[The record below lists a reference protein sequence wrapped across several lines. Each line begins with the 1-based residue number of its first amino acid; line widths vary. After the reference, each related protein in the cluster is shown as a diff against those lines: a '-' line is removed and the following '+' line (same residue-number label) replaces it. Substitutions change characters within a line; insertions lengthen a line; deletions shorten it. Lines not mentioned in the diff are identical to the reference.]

1 MYKINNPD
9 VIWVNVLWRASPIPM
24 ATIPKVPKIAE
35 ICGVITGDGHLSR
48 YISPKRTDYR
58 VEVFGDKTEE
68 VDYFQY
74 LFLLFQKSLGRT
86 FKIKIKK
93 DCIHLYKHSKEILEF
108 FEEIGIIVGKKSDK
122 ARIPKLILNDP
133 ILSLKFLRGLADT
146 DFSMCFKKGARR
158 NNSYPRICA
167 EFASQKMIKDIQ
179 IILDRIG
186 ITYCK
191 QKVIRHNLFGVFIHY
206 RLQING
212 RKNLSKWMNLIGF
225 SNPKHLTK
233 IKVWKNLGYCPPRT
247 TYSERLKIINRSRKI
262 NLPTS

>member
-1 MYKINNPD
+1 
-9 VIWVNVLWRASPIPM
+9 
-24 ATIPKVPKIAE
+24 
-35 ICGVITGDGHLSR
+35 
-48 YISPKRTDYR
+48 
-58 VEVFGDKTEE
+58 
-68 VDYFQY
+68 
-74 LFLLFQKSLGRT
+74 
-86 FKIKIKK
+86 
-93 DCIHLYKHSKEILEF
+93 
-108 FEEIGIIVGKKSDK
+108 
-122 ARIPKLILNDP
+122 
-133 ILSLKFLRGLADT
+133 
-146 DFSMCFKKGARR
+146 
-158 NNSYPRICA
+158 
-167 EFASQKMIKDIQ
+167 MIKDIQ